1 MAFRFT
7 LDAVLRY
14 RQALEEREQQR
25 LGVLLAQR
33 AALRDELQQATDAR
47 LRLRLS
53 IEQTL
58 RQQLTPAVEI
68 HFAQMQEHGIEMRC
82 DALRERLR
90 KLQEGIAEQTARYRQ
105 ERQKREVLDALRQ
118 VQLRNYRM
126 VQQRR
131 QQAALDE
138 LYLLRRREPS

>member
-25 LGVLLAQR
+25 LGVLLAKR
-33 AALRDELQQATDAR
+33 AALRDELQQVTDAR
-47 LRLRLS
+47 LRLRRA
-53 IEQTL
+53 IERTL
-58 RQQLTPAVEI
+58 QQQLTPAVEI
-68 HFAQMQEHGIEMRC
+68 HLAQAQEHGIEMQC

-105 ERQKREVLDALRQ
+105 ERQKREVLDAMRE

-138 LYLLRRREPS
+138 LYLLRRRERS

>member
-1 MAFRFT
+1 
-7 LDAVLRY
+7 
-14 RQALEEREQQR
+14 
-25 LGVLLAQR
+25 
-33 AALRDELQQATDAR
+33 LRDELQQVTDAR
-47 LRLRLS
+47 LRLRRA
-53 IEQTL
+53 IERTL
-58 RQQLTPAVEI
+58 QQQLTPAVEI
-68 HFAQMQEHGIEMRC
+68 HLAQAQEHGIEMQC